1 MYIYNKGVP
10 MCMYVCMYII
20 CMYVCIDVYVCIHV
34 CIVLMYVYVWLALRL
49 SIENVYFTDG
59 RYLLI
64 FRNKYK
70 TMGGLMLV
78 CILHRML
85 RRT

>member
-1 MYIYNKGVP
+1 MYE
-10 MCMYVCMYII
+10 CMGSLTAR
-20 CMYVCIDVYVCIHV
+20 D
-34 CIVLMYVYVWLALRL
+34 
-49 SIENVYFTDG
+49 ENVYFTDG
-59 RYLLI
+59 RYVLI